1 MRNKIDLAFNGAA
14 SNKEF
19 YRQRSPKEIV
29 DQRKAPTFYELI
41 LNGSCEAHTYILLY
55 CASNSTQT

>member
-1 MRNKIDLAFNGAA
+1 MEQLTTDSGH
-14 SNKEF
+14 
-19 YRQRSPKEIV
+19 QKEIV

-55 CASNSTQT
+55 CASRQHTNIINK